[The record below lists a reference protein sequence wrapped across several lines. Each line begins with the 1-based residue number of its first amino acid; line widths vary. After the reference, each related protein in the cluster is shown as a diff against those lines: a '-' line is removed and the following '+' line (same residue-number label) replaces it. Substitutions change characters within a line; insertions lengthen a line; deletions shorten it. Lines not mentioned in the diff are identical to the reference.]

1 MAIMKERTWERHSN
15 PWSVWTRVLT
25 NPLVYLPVWN
35 RSWRQAIPVGVWF
48 LLNPRLFPPPKDV
61 SSWATRS
68 VLGEQLWTRK
78 LRADLPM
85 SINIFSALFFLVALY
100 SAYARRLRDL
110 ITFGGLALVFKLWFL
125 ARMVAYYDEYLARP
139 WRRRLRGSWV
149 SRRH

>member
-25 NPLVYLPVWN
+25 NLLVYVPVWN
-35 RSWRQAIPVGVWF
+35 RSWRQAIPIAAWF
-48 LLNPRLFPPPKDV
+48 LLNPQLFPPPKDG

-68 VLGEQLWTRK
+68 VLGEQMWTSK

-100 SAYARRLRDL
+100 SAYARRSR
-110 ITFGGLALVFKLWFL
+110 
-125 ARMVAYYDEYLARP
+125 ARC
-139 WRRRLRGSWV
+139 W
-149 SRRH
+149 

>member
-1 MAIMKERTWERHSN
+1 LAIMKERTWERHSN
-15 PWSVWTRVLT
+15 PRSVWTRALT
-25 NPLVYLPVWN
+25 NPLVYIPVWN
-35 RSWRQAIPVGVWF
+35 RSWRQAIPIAAWF

-100 SAYARRLRDL
+100 SAYARRSR
-110 ITFGGLALVFKLWFL
+110 
-125 ARMVAYYDEYLARP
+125 ARC
-139 WRRRLRGSWV
+139 W
-149 SRRH
+149 